1 MRMVNQ
7 YVDGL
12 VKDTR
17 QELRQQMKN
26 DPAAYKELMKN
37 LLIQVCFHSFLFF
50 ILSFIYV
57 GFDQTDGATSV
68 YQMQKGRC
76 CNY

>member
-17 QELRQQMKN
+17 QELRKQMKD

-37 LLIQVCFHSFLFF
+37 LLIQVSFFWSISNFF
-50 ILSFIYV
+50 I
-57 GFDQTDGATSV
+57 GFDQTYGTTSF
-68 YQMQKGRC
+68 Y
-76 CNY
+76 

>member
-12 VKDTR
+12 VKETR
-17 QELRQQMKN
+17 EELRKQMKN

-37 LLIQVCFHSFLFF
+37 LLI
-50 ILSFIYV
+50 
-57 GFDQTDGATSV
+57 
-68 YQMQKGRC
+68 
-76 CNY
+76 